1 MHQITVA
8 SDGTITRAGAK
19 IMRANGVAGITGST
33 TLASARAK
41 ARTAGKANEFEFV
54 KATRPDTKA
63 KAKRTRKVQ
72 PTVAAKRKAT
82 AWECGHTSLREH
94 IAARCNG
101 QKANA

>member
-19 IMRANGVAGITGST
+19 IMRAEGVAGVTGST

-41 ARTAGKANEFEFV
+41 ARAAGKADVFTYV
-54 KATRPDTKA
+54 KATNTGAKA

-72 PTVAAKRKAT
+72 PSVAARRKAT
-82 AWECGHTSLREH
+82 AWECGHKSLREH
-94 IAARCNG
+94 IAARCDG
-101 QKANA
+101 SKAKA